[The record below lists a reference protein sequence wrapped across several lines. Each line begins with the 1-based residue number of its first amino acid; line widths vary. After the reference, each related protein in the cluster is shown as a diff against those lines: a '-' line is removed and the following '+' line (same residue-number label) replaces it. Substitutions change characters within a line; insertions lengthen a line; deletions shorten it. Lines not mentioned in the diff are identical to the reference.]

1 MKEEN
6 PSIEDL
12 LKSLRKTLSEKNK
25 PSEEGKEDILE
36 LTPNFQTSKTNSSI
50 IDFVKEVFEKESE
63 KVINDNREDLFS
75 AAIEHGV
82 SILDESL
89 IEKMAKESV
98 NLYIQNN
105 EEKIAEIIKSAIE
118 SKIASMIKVS

>member
-25 PSEEGKEDILE
+25 AAEETKEDILE
-36 LTPNFQTSKTNSSI
+36 LTPNFKATRASSSI

-82 SILDESL
+82 SILDKDL
-89 IEKMAKESV
+89 IEKMAKESI
-98 NLYIQNN
+98 NLYVKNN
-105 EEKIAEIIKSAIE
+105 EEKISQMIKSAIE
-118 SKIASMIKVS
+118 SKIASMIKIS